1 METINNNPEATQA
14 STETTQGEQTPVVA
28 EQGQS
33 TQPEGTLDTGIQ
45 AQVQPTPYTPDFKI
59 KVRKQEYE
67 IPEMY
72 RGLMTDEQKAEEV
85 RKTFAKAYGLEHVQS
100 HRDQLQNE
108 FHQFRSQAEPVL
120 QLKQQFEYFKGKGDL
135 TNALQVLG
143 ITKQEAWKWALE
155 EADRQNL
162 PEAQRQVYNQQEQ
175 AQLQAWQ
182 LEQELQ
188 KRDQQLIEFQV
199 HQRTTELE
207 NTLSQPDI
215 TSFAQA
221 FDSNPANKADG
232 ITFRDEV
239 IARGQWYWDRFNQDV
254 PPAQLAKELMS
265 RYQIGQ
271 ASSQQVAPPQM
282 GNQQQPTQ
290 QQAGQQKKS
299 IPVIPNTGAGQ
310 IAPVKKKPRTIAEMQ
325 EMAKSLED

>member
-1 METINNNPEATQA
+1 MEVVSSNPEIQTAT
-14 STETTQGEQTPVVA
+14 SESTQGEQTPVV
-28 EQGQS
+28 EQQGQT
-33 TQPEGTLDTGIQ
+33 TQTDAITDTGIQ
-45 AQVQPTPYTPDFKI
+45 AQEVAPYTPDFKI

-120 QLKQQFEYFKGKGDL
+120 QLKQQFEYFRDKGDL

-143 ITKQEAWKWALE
+143 VTKQQAWKWALE

-162 PEAQRQVYNQQEQ
+162 PDSQKQVYDQQSQ

-182 LEQELQ
+182 MEQQLLQ
-188 KRDQQLIEFQV
+188 KEQQLMEFQV
-199 HQRTTELE
+199 HQRTQELE
-207 NTLSQPDI
+207 TTLSQPDI
-215 TSFAQA
+215 VSFAQA
-221 FDSNPANKADG
+221 FDSNPANKAEG
-232 ITFRDEV
+232 HTFRDEV
-239 IARGQWYWDRFNQDV
+239 VARGQWYWDRFNQDV

-271 ASSQQVAPPQM
+271 ASSQVAQPQN
-282 GNQQQPTQ
+282 GQPQQTQ
-290 QQAGQQKKS
+290 TQASPQKKS

-310 IAPVKKKPRTIAEMQ
+310 IAPVKKRPSSIAEMQ
-325 EMAKSLED
+325 QMAKSLSDNNE